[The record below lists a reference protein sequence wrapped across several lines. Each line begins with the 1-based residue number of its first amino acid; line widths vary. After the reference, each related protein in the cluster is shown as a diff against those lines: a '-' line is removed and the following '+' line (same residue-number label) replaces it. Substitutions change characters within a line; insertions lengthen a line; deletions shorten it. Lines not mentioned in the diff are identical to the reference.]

1 MPIME
6 NDEIFMLKAL
16 ELAKEAA
23 SEDEVPVGAVIVR
36 DGEIVGYGRNR
47 REKGKNA
54 LAHAE
59 IEAIDMACKTL
70 GGWRLPRCTIYIT
83 LEPCPMCCGALIN
96 SRIER
101 AVIAA
106 HDAKTGALGSV
117 LNFNSYPLN
126 HKIKTEYGLFR
137 KEAESLMSEF
147 FAKIRAKRK

>member
-1 MPIME
+1 ME

-23 SEDEVPVGAVIVR
+23 DDGEVPVGAVIVR
-36 DGEIVGYGRNR
+36 DGNIVGYGRNR
-47 REKGKNA
+47 KEKDKNA

-59 IEAIDMACKTL
+59 IEAIDMACKIL

-106 HDAKTGALGSV
+106 HDAKTGSLGSV

-126 HKIKTEYGLFR
+126 HKIKAEYGLCR
-137 KEAESLMSEF
+137 KEAETLMQEF
-147 FAKIRAKRK
+147 FARLRAKRK

>member
-1 MPIME
+1 MME

-36 DGEIVGYGRNR
+36 DGEIIGYGRNR
-47 REKGKNA
+47 RDKGKHA

-59 IEAIDMACKTL
+59 IEAIDMACKAL

-83 LEPCPMCCGALIN
+83 LEPCPMCCGALVN

-126 HKIKTEYGLFR
+126 HKIKAEYGLFR